1 MERAILH
8 REGTTLKRGP
18 LSPLPPITLERKSR
32 EPLFEQLCRELR
44 SLIASGAMP
53 RRLPST
59 RDLGRRLRI
68 SRNTVLA
75 AYETLALEG
84 VLESKVGAGTW
95 RKARPIGVLK
105 RADLL
110 RNSQYPFDANIF
122 QDPDGNAL
130 FLHR

>member
-8 REGTTLKRGP
+8 REGTTLKRRP
-18 LSPLPPITLERKSR
+18 PSPLPTITLERNTR
-32 EPLFEQLCRELR
+32 EPLYEQLCRHLR
-44 SLIASGAMP
+44 RLIASGAMP

-59 RDLGRRLRI
+59 RELGRYLRI

-110 RNSQYPFDANIF
+110 SNSQYPFDANFF
-122 QDPDGNAL
+122 QDPDGNA
-130 FLHR
+130 FYLHR